1 MAIILAIGMAIL
13 LGCGGFLDSS
23 GGFAH
28 KLRTRV
34 FSLPGPRLT
43 RGLRRS
49 ARVRAAAYFAF
60 EDETVFEALS
70 DKLSGVFDKLR
81 RRGALSEAD
90 VTEALREVR
99 LALLEADVALEV
111 VRDFIAKVRERAV
124 GAEVLRSVSPGQ
136 QVVKIVN
143 DALIEALGGAGAVE
157 INLNAVPP
165 VAILMAGLQ
174 GSGKTTT
181 AGKLAL
187 RLKDKQRKKVL
198 LASLDTQRPAAQL
211 QLQQLAERAGVASL
225 EIIPFQSPVQ
235 IARRAMDT
243 ARREVFDV
251 VILDTAGRLS
261 IDEALMAE
269 VKEIRDATNPAET
282 LLVVDAM
289 TGQDAV
295 NTAKAFNEALGVTG
309 IVMTRMDGDAR
320 GGAALSMRAIT
331 GAPIKLTGTG
341 EKLDALEDF
350 HPERVAGRILGMGDI
365 VGLVE
370 RAAETIDQAEA
381 EKLAKKMAKGTFDL
395 EDYASQLK
403 QIGKMGSISGILG
416 MLPGISK
423 VKAQM
428 ADANLDTAV
437 FKRQAAIISSMTIK
451 EKRNPDILKA
461 SRKKRIAAGSGTSV
475 QEVNKLLKQFDDM
488 STMMKKMSKM
498 GQKGLMRQ
506 GLSALM
512 PKGMPGGLPGGGRRP
527 F

>member
-1 MAIILAIGMAIL
+1 M
-13 LGCGGFLDSS
+13 
-23 GGFAH
+23 
-28 KLRTRV
+28 
-34 FSLPGPRLT
+34 
-43 RGLRRS
+43 
-49 ARVRAAAYFAF
+49 
-60 EDETVFEALS
+60 FEALS
-70 DKLSGVFDKLR
+70 DKLTGVFDKLR

-187 RLKDKQRKKVL
+187 RLKDRQRKKVL

-506 GLSALM
+506 GLTALM
-512 PKGMPGGLPGGGRRP
+512 PKGMPGGGRRP

>member
-1 MAIILAIGMAIL
+1 M
-13 LGCGGFLDSS
+13 
-23 GGFAH
+23 
-28 KLRTRV
+28 
-34 FSLPGPRLT
+34 
-43 RGLRRS
+43 
-49 ARVRAAAYFAF
+49 
-60 EDETVFEALS
+60 FEALS

-99 LALLEADVALEV
+99 LALLDADVALPV

-124 GAEVLRSVSPGQ
+124 GAEVLRSVTPGQ

-143 DALIEALGGAGAVE
+143 DALVDALGGAGAVE
-157 INLNAVPP
+157 LNLNAVPP
-165 VAILMAGLQ
+165 VPILMVGLQ

-187 RLKDKQRKKVL
+187 RLRGKMRKKVL

-211 QLQQLAERAGVASL
+211 QLAQLAERAGVASL
-225 EIIPFQSPVQ
+225 EIVPFQSPVE

-243 ARREVFDV
+243 ARREVYDV

-261 IDEALMAE
+261 IDDVLMDE
-269 VKEIRDATNPAET
+269 VKAIRDATSPAET

-416 MLPGISK
+416 MLPGVSK
-423 VKAQM
+423 IKAQM
-428 ADANLDTAV
+428 ADANLDTAIL
-437 FKRQAAIISSMTIK
+437 KRQAAIISSMTTK
-451 EKRNPDILKA
+451 ERRLPDIIKA

-488 STMMKKMSKM
+488 STMMKRMNKL
-498 GQKGLMRQ
+498 GQKGLMRH

-512 PKGMPGGLPGGGRRP
+512 PQGMSNNRRP